1 MRTRAI
7 AVREQRRGHSVGRR
21 RWKRRRRARYFK
33 CADASR
39 HVERRREREA
49 RRVRQCVNNDEVNQ
63 SAATASQRWWR
74 ARYFKRRRA
83 MRGTN
88 MTTRRALRDRKE
100 AHPPTRRYAQGKHA
114 SIEGDDRRG
123 RLRFNINPY
132 TNEATRPGGTR
143 CSCVARSLV
152 SSSRARPRGSDQRE
166 RE

>member
-1 MRTRAI
+1 MRTRAT

-74 ARYFKRRRA
+74 ARYLKRRRA
-83 MRGTN
+83 MRGKN
-88 MTTRRALRDRKE
+88 RRSTALRKRSPP
-100 AHPPTRRYAQGKHA
+100 AHPSLRSRANA